1 MNRFRARTQ
10 PRRDGSM
17 NKLEAKYAGVLEL
30 RKKAGEISAYWFEG
44 LKLRLADRTF
54 YTPDFVVQLAD
65 GSLELHE
72 TKGHWEEDARIK
84 VKVAAAQYPFRF
96 VALTWSKAGGWKEEE
111 F

>member
-1 MNRFRARTQ
+1 
-10 PRRDGSM
+10 M

-30 RKKAGEISAYWFEG
+30 RKKAGEIAAYWFEG

-72 TKGHWEEDARIK
+72 TKGFMRDDAAIK
-84 VKVAAAQYPFRF
+84 LKVAAETFPFRF
-96 VALTWSKAGGWKEEE
+96 VLVTWSKGGWVFKEIGV
-111 F
+111 